1 MQHIRHCPVKADGNE
16 PNSLE
21 TQKGNIRF
29 EFKQALNELKHA
41 SETWAQELFNLLYE
55 KHPPKRGNR
64 STKPL
69 MKSRFK
75 AALLHYHPDKQYLEE
90 DGLKWIVMPEE
101 ITNRETCR
109 EIWQTSGAASMTAK
123 FRSSKTIL

>member
-1 MQHIRHCPVKADGNE
+1 MQHIPHCPVKADGNE

-21 TQKGNIRF
+21 TQKENIRF
-29 EFKQALNELKHA
+29 EFKQALDELKQA
-41 SETWAQELFNLLYE
+41 SETSGQELFNLFYE

-109 EIWQTSGAASMTAK
+109 KIWQTSGAASMTAN